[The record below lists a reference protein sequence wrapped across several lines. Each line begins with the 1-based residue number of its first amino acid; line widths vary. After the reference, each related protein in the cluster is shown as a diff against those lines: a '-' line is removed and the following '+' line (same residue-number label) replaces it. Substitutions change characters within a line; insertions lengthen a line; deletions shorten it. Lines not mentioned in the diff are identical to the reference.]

1 MRPLLYLSTVLLSS
15 LAIIT
20 SATAEQAYGEAKE
33 APKITLGNG
42 EKNWSVVEDLK
53 RDEST
58 LTFSEVN
65 IDGNGWLVMH
75 PFEDGKPNGDKYIA
89 ATYLASGKSENVEIK
104 VHKGLDSGEMFIVMM
119 HRDLNENKVLDFVF
133 VNDTE
138 VMDKAVFEGSKMI
151 AHAIPAP

>member
-1 MRPLLYLSTVLLSS
+1 MRS
-15 LAIIT
+15 LIYIPGILISLFIVMTNA
-20 SATAEQAYGEAKE
+20 AAEQSYGEQQE

-42 EKNWSVVEDLK
+42 EKNWIIVDGLK
-53 RDEST
+53 RDQST
-58 LTFSEVN
+58 LTFAEVN
-65 IDGNGWLVMH
+65 IDGNGFLVMH
-75 PFEDGKPNGDKYIA
+75 PFEEGKPNGDKYIA
-89 ATYLASGKSENVEIK
+89 ATYLESGKNKNVDIN